1 MATKER
7 TKKATTKP
15 SAEEKLCGELIELM
29 EKGKN
34 PWRKEWVS
42 KNDGRHQNLI
52 TGNFYHGGN
61 VALLEMY
68 AMARNYEEA
77 LWLGGNQGIK
87 AGLTIKKGS
96 KAVYITRPQ
105 LNAREIEGKDGKP
118 KLDNNGNP
126 VIAAW
131 TSYKPCPVFHVSC
144 FEGEGLEEMKKKAL
158 GEEQTRNEEPKRL
171 EDCENAAKA
180 YHKQEEIE
188 TVWVGSRACYKPS
201 RDQIN
206 MPERRLFDNSEALYA
221 TWFHEMVH
229 STGHK
234 SRLNRLKAASF
245 GSSEYAKE
253 ELVAE
258 LGAFLICHR
267 LQISSNT
274 TNHAAYLNSWISSLR
289 QDPKYLMK
297 ALGKA
302 TSAVNRILGSEVT
315 K

>member
-1 MATKER
+1 M
-7 TKKATTKP
+7 
-15 SAEEKLCGELIELM
+15 
-29 EKGKN
+29 
-34 PWRKEWVS
+34 
-42 KNDGRHQNLI
+42 
-52 TGNFYHGGN
+52 
-61 VALLEMY
+61 ALLEMY
-68 AMARNYEEA
+68 AMARDYEEA
-77 LWLGGNQGIK
+77 LWLGANQGIK

-105 LNAREIEGKDGKP
+105 LNAREVEGKDGKP
-118 KLDNNGNP
+118 KLDNDGNP

-131 TSYKPCPVFHVSC
+131 TSYKACAVFHVSC

-158 GEEQTRNEEPKRL
+158 GEEQVRNEEPKRL

-180 YHKQEEIE
+180 YHKQEKIE

-201 RDQIN
+201 KDQIN
-206 MPERRLFDNSEALYA
+206 MPERKLFDNSEALYA
-221 TWFHEMVH
+221 TWYHEMVH
-229 STGHK
+229 STGHE
-234 SRLNRLKAASF
+234 SRLNRLKPASF

-289 QDPKYLMK
+289 QDPKYLFK

-302 TSAVNRILGSEVT
+302 TSAVNRILGSEV